1 MQAVAPAANHRS
13 FTELITSEALARMEK
28 GERLP
33 IIGVDASPL
42 MFQAQGAAIR
52 GRNRG
57 GSRARLGQHTEY
69 KFLVTLLEQWVRM
82 PVIIHVVFDGPH
94 RPPKKRGRTVHAQAL
109 QQHYLTGGF
118 RELVESFGFSSS
130 MAPGEA
136 EAELALMNIEGHID
150 YVLTPDSDIFLFGAL
165 RVIRPPQSEEDWDR
179 VEVYTPDSLQNLDSG
194 ALSQAGILFL
204 AVIAGGD
211 YDPAGLSGCGF
222 KTAYTLAQ
230 TTDLPQ
236 ILESTV
242 KNAECLTVWVPEQ
255 LTHFRN
261 KLRSEMMN
269 NPHLQSRRPDAASR
283 IQDDFPNPIIVY
295 QYTNPVTS
303 AQATPRPQLPNME
316 LKFPDSARVVRQA
329 CRLLQW
335 GSKWPKILRTLEESV
350 WPGHCVRQ
358 IMKAK
363 LDGINI
369 SIADAKTCIAADGL
383 GSHAMSY
390 IQKEDT
396 SRKPG
401 ASDTFKYYGV
411 HTWVPCVKVPA
422 MKEYKRETGI
432 NPDPN
437 EVMQTSAVL
446 WMPAAILNEVHPEL
460 VRKHL
465 SDSTRRGQAA
475 LAERR
480 GRRQRNP
487 APIRNRSS
495 SPSIEASNPE
505 PVVKVEEVI
514 DMTGDVLVNYRTP
527 TTKRRHG
534 RKKAAPLPSRSPTPP
549 ILSYDEVERAAIN
562 AAKNNSKADTT
573 LKKYSL
579 YWDYSVSYIKR
590 LVAQEKKKADAWKAH
605 QKSSPRPENDIDD
618 SAAPNPSESHGID
631 PGMHPDLSESTMDP
645 EFPFA
650 FEGRP
655 KACTPSAISIV
666 IWQKCFNEDCKI
678 GVAHSIVASMIDH
691 YTLLDGEKYRGKWE
705 LDTASGEWRGNPGR
719 SGKVQDM
726 IKALKN
732 RNTSK
737 TGDRKHARAMSYE
750 NMQKIH
756 DHIQSKCPTK
766 EQIDVPSLSKRGENL
781 YFMALASLGFVIWTR
796 NSETCQLQFKHFD
809 FKAPPKQCAN
819 GQSFPRFSV
828 NVQQRKNW
836 QHKMETGELGLE
848 GHFYNIYE
856 QPHTPAIDLYH
867 HMNQW
872 KEFYET
878 HVLRRPLQDE
888 DYMFPTINFTTLN
901 ANADTPITR
910 QAVQKMISE
919 FATAAGLSK
928 ADKYTTHC
936 FRRGGAQYRFMFAP
950 LGKRWTM
957 ARIRWWGGWAEGE
970 SGDTLIRYLL
980 DELYTYEEDHRD
992 ALCPVDEFA
1001 GNSHMG
1007 EDRSLRPFTAEDGR
1021 KLYDHC
1027 DGVLRDAVSTL
1038 TDKAKYGHQYPSATS
1053 HQPPTNLTQAESL
1066 SASQGQTNQRPFD
1079 IRWQSAVVAEVRSG
1093 TSSPAPSR
1101 RLSSE
1106 KHTIPRMPR
1115 SKAKIPQGWKVV
1127 VRDWEVA
1134 QPQRCPIPLRDWDP
1148 AWLGETKQQ
1157 QAYHVRKVIA
1167 VEFIE
1172 T

>member
-1 MQAVAPAANHRS
+1 MTRS
-13 FTELITSEALARMEK
+13 SASTSRGKRKAT
-28 GERLP
+28 
-33 IIGVDASPL
+33 SP
-42 MFQAQGAAIR
+42 
-52 GRNRG
+52 
-57 GSRARLGQHTEY
+57 
-69 KFLVTLLEQWVRM
+69 
-82 PVIIHVVFDGPH
+82 
-94 RPPKKRGRTVHAQAL
+94 
-109 QQHYLTGGF
+109 
-118 RELVESFGFSSS
+118 
-130 MAPGEA
+130 
-136 EAELALMNIEGHID
+136 
-150 YVLTPDSDIFLFGAL
+150 
-165 RVIRPPQSEEDWDR
+165 
-179 VEVYTPDSLQNLDSG
+179 
-194 ALSQAGILFL
+194 
-204 AVIAGGD
+204 
-211 YDPAGLSGCGF
+211 
-222 KTAYTLAQ
+222 
-230 TTDLPQ
+230 
-236 ILESTV
+236 
-242 KNAECLTVWVPEQ
+242 
-255 LTHFRN
+255 
-261 KLRSEMMN
+261 
-269 NPHLQSRRPDAASR
+269 
-283 IQDDFPNPIIVY
+283 
-295 QYTNPVTS
+295 
-303 AQATPRPQLPNME
+303 
-316 LKFPDSARVVRQA
+316 
-329 CRLLQW
+329 
-335 GSKWPKILRTLEESV
+335 
-350 WPGHCVRQ
+350 
-358 IMKAK
+358 K
-363 LDGINI
+363 LDV
-369 SIADAKTCIAADGL
+369 
-383 GSHAMSY
+383 
-390 IQKEDT
+390 Q
-396 SRKPG
+396 
-401 ASDTFKYYGV
+401 
-411 HTWVPCVKVPA
+411 
-422 MKEYKRETGI
+422 
-432 NPDPN
+432 
-437 EVMQTSAVL
+437 
-446 WMPAAILNEVHPEL
+446 
-460 VRKHL
+460 
-465 SDSTRRGQAA
+465 
-475 LAERR
+475 
-480 GRRQRNP
+480 
-487 APIRNRSS
+487 
-495 SPSIEASNPE
+495 
-505 PVVKVEEVI
+505 
-514 DMTGDVLVNYRTP
+514 P
-527 TTKRRHG
+527 TTKRRRG
-534 RKKAAPLPSRSPTPP
+534 RKKAAPPPSRSPTPP

-705 LDTASGEWRGNPGR
+705 LDTVSGEWRGNPGH

-766 EQIDVPSLSKRGENL
+766 EQIDVPSLSKRSENL

-901 ANADTPITR
+901 ANTDTPITR

-992 ALCPVDEFA
+992 TLCPVDEFA

-1038 TDKAKYGHQYPSATS
+1038 TDKVLIHISSAGQATVPPHHRPTPDNNTPLPSSSPSYPPNSYPSYPQHPYPPYPPYSSYSPYPTGVPPGPLYHPYYSPHPLPWPSHPHLQYGHQYPSATS

-1172 T
+1172 TYRRDEERFCNAYPAYARGITPLYEAIRAAHQVLGMAKVRAKRKIGPRAHCESVGSAGGTTEGNESDSSSDGSDSECTD